1 MGRQRHCKSFKSE
14 ETDFGEKASP
24 AANLC
29 SKPQCDMLLDC
40 PKCARDGEK
49 SGCNLQSAA
58 AIFRRRLD
66 GAFPSAVNRSLTLLE
81 NHAGLEIIR
90 RKPAGRKTLMNT
102 PTSSAEENL
111 LSVNA
116 PSVKSALA
124 DLPAQIKGDTEKTAE
139 KLEQLISE
147 LQEMIEFLRSESDRV
162 QCEIVNYAQL
172 QQSVASAATKIKTET
187 VGAWKITGDAQH
199 SAARPLNGREKLK
212 RWPAQ
217 PS

>member
-24 AANLC
+24 FSALSPNATCCSIALNEMGKKRMQSTIRCRYFQKASGWCVPIGGKPIINLV
-29 SKPQCDMLLDC
+29 
-40 PKCARDGEK
+40 GK
-49 SGCNLQSAA
+49 SC
-58 AIFRRRLD
+58 R
-66 GAFPSAVNRSLTLLE
+66 
-81 NHAGLEIIR
+81 LEIIR
-90 RKPAGRKTLMNT
+90 RKLAGRKTLMST
-102 PTSSAEENL
+102 PTSSAEENS

-139 KLEQLISE
+139 KLEELISE

-172 QQSVASAATKIKTET
+172 RQSVASAATKIKTET
-187 VGAWKITGDAQH
+187 VGTWKITGDAQH
-199 SAARPLNGREKLK
+199 SAVKPLNGREKLK

-217 PS
+217 HS

>member
-1 MGRQRHCKSFKSE
+1 
-14 ETDFGEKASP
+14 
-24 AANLC
+24 
-29 SKPQCDMLLDC
+29 
-40 PKCARDGEK
+40 
-49 SGCNLQSAA
+49 
-58 AIFRRRLD
+58 
-66 GAFPSAVNRSLTLLE
+66 
-81 NHAGLEIIR
+81 
-90 RKPAGRKTLMNT
+90 MNT

-147 LQEMIEFLRSESDRV
+147 LQEMIE
-162 QCEIVNYAQL
+162 CEIVNYAQL

>member
-1 MGRQRHCKSFKSE
+1 
-14 ETDFGEKASP
+14 
-24 AANLC
+24 
-29 SKPQCDMLLDC
+29 
-40 PKCARDGEK
+40 
-49 SGCNLQSAA
+49 
-58 AIFRRRLD
+58 
-66 GAFPSAVNRSLTLLE
+66 
-81 NHAGLEIIR
+81 
-90 RKPAGRKTLMNT
+90 MNT

-139 KLEQLISE
+139 KLEELISE